1 MSQSAAKKRYRT
13 TNWKQYN
20 SSLKARGSLT
30 IWLDK
35 KMSWFAAVSG
45 KRGRSPKFS
54 DAAIQFCL
62 TLKNLFGLALR
73 QTTGLVQSVLELS
86 GLAWPVP
93 NFSTLC
99 RRQLSLDV
107 QIPYRRSQAGL
118 HLLVDSTGIK
128 FLGEGEW
135 KCKKHGPE
143 RRRQWRKLHIG
154 IDAQTLQIRAIAV
167 TSNNVSDASVI
178 PDLLGQLP
186 ADEVLKILG
195 GDGAYDTLP
204 VHEAVIERG
213 AIPVIPPR
221 KNARIRKG
229 SAFVYRNAA
238 IAACKRFGR
247 KIWKVWSGYHRRSL
261 VETKM
266 NCIKRLGER
275 VMSRTFER
283 QVNELHIRAAILNRF
298 TELGRPQTVAV
309 A

>member
-1 MSQSAAKKRYRT
+1 MSTPSKPRYRT
-13 TNWKQYN
+13 SNWKQYN
-20 SSLKARGSLT
+20 AALKARGSLS

-35 KMSWFAAVSG
+35 RMTWFAAPSG
-45 KRGRSPKFS
+45 KRGRSLKFS

-73 QTTGLVQSVLELS
+73 QTTGLVESVLQLC
-86 GLAWPVP
+86 GLKWPAP
-93 NFSTLC
+93 DFSTLC
-99 RRQLSLDV
+99 RRQRDLEV
-107 QIPYRRSQAGL
+107 QIPYSRSKAGL

-135 KCKKHGPE
+135 KCKKHGAE
-143 RRRQWRKLHIG
+143 YRRQWRKLHIG
-154 IDAQTLQIRAIAV
+154 IDADTLQIRAICV
-167 TSNNVSDASVI
+167 TSNNVSDASVLS
-178 PDLLGQLP
+178 DLLVQLP
-186 ADEVLKILG
+186 SGEALKSLT
-195 GDGAYDTLP
+195 GDGAYDTQTAY
-204 VHEAVIERG
+204 EAVIRHG
-213 AIPVIPPR
+213 AIPIIPPR

-229 SAFVYRNAA
+229 AVFEYRNAA
-238 IAACKRFGR
+238 IAACRRLGR
-247 KIWKVWSGYHRRSL
+247 SIWKRWVGYHRRSL

-298 TELGRPQTVAV
+298 TELGRPQTAAV

>member
-1 MSQSAAKKRYRT
+1 MSQPSKPRYRT

-20 SSLKARGSLT
+20 ASLKARGSLT
-30 IWLDK
+30 VWFDK
-35 KMSWFAAVSG
+35 DMSWFAPASG

-73 QTTGLVQSVLELS
+73 QTTGLVESVLQLC
-86 GLAWPVP
+86 GLTWSVP
-93 NFSTLC
+93 DFSTLC
-99 RRQLSLDV
+99 RRQLDLRV
-107 QIPYRRSQAGL
+107 QVAYTRSQAGL

-154 IDAQTLQIRAIAV
+154 IDAQTLQIRAICV
-167 TSNNVSDASVI
+167 TSNNVSDAAVV
-178 PDLLGQLP
+178 PDLLQQLP
-186 ADEVLKILG
+186 VDEVLQSFI
-195 GDGAYDTLP
+195 GDGAYDTQP
-204 VHEAVIERG
+204 VYEAVMRHG
-213 AIPVIPPR
+213 AIPIIPPR
-221 KNARIRKG
+221 KNARFRRG
-229 SAFVYRNAA
+229 SVFEHRNAA
-238 IAACKRFGR
+238 MAACRRLGR
-247 KIWKVWSGYHRRSL
+247 SIWKHWSGYHRRSL

-298 TELGRPQTVAV
+298 TELGRPQTAAV